1 MIILPGMRKA
11 VLGAFILGLFL
22 KFFIFDLM
30 IAEGNSMYPSV
41 KPGNILVISRLVYG
55 FRLPWMKNYIVRWS
69 APKEGEVVVF
79 YTPSGGLAVKR
90 CMEITEGYFM
100 ALGDNSPQSFDS
112 RSYGAVPAD
121 HIIGKVLG
129 VK

>member
-1 MIILPGMRKA
+1 MRKA
-11 VLGAFILGLFL
+11 VLGAFVLGLLL

-30 IAEGNSMYPSV
+30 IAEGNSMYPSIR
-41 KPGNILVISRLVYG
+41 PGSILVISRLVYG
-55 FRLPWMKNYIVRWS
+55 FRLPWMKNYIVRWN
-69 APKEGEVVVF
+69 APKEGEIVVF

-90 CMEITEGYFM
+90 CVEITGRYFM
-100 ALGDNSPQSFDS
+100 ALGDNGPQSFDS

-121 HIIGKVLG
+121 HIIGRVLG